1 MNKDTIIE
9 IIGVNK
15 KFEDND
21 SYSVENFYFE
31 V

>member
-15 KFEDND
+15 KFEDN
-21 SYSVENFYFE
+21 EAKFQNILMQ
-31 V
+31 